1 MTPKRPLRLW
11 RWDYPQGVRYFR
23 LNADAVME
31 RLSERGWIA
40 VDGYWL
46 KRASEDPEFV
56 EITPDTAVE
65 TPISDQNPQKPR
77 N

>member
-1 MTPKRPLRLW
+1 
-11 RWDYPQGVRYFR
+11 
-23 LNADAVME
+23 ME
-31 RLSERGWIA
+31 RLSESGWIA

-56 EITPDTAVE
+56 EISPDTEVE